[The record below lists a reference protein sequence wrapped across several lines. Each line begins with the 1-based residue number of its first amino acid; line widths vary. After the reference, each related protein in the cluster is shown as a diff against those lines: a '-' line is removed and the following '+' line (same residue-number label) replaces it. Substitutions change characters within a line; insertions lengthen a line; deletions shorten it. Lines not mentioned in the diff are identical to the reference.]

1 VTTPEPS
8 SAFKG
13 RFYRS
18 YYNTHIRGRKGE
30 ASLEQFAVRARIYD
44 ANWSRLIPAD
54 RQARILDAGCGT
66 GSLVWW
72 LQRRGYAHAEG
83 IDVSAEQV
91 EVARELGVRN
101 VAVADLTEQLVQR
114 RRHYDVLILR
124 DVLEHFE
131 RSHIVELVELCRD
144 ALRPGGTLLIQ
155 VPNAEAPFWGRIRYG
170 DFTHELAFTE
180 SSLRQLFGSLG
191 FGSVTF
197 HPAGPVRLRGRD
209 LPRQVLWR
217 CLEVVYKLMVFAE
230 TGRRWAIV
238 TESIIAAARHT
249 AEAEE
254 GRRP

>member
-1 VTTPEPS
+1 MTIPEPS

-13 RFYRS
+13 RLYRS
-18 YYNTHIRGRKGE
+18 YYTTHIRGRKGE

-44 ANWSRLIPAD
+44 ANWSRLLPAD

-72 LQRRGYAHAEG
+72 LQRRGYDGTEG

-101 VAVADLTEQLVQR
+101 VSVADLREHLGER
-114 RRHYDVLILR
+114 RRHYEVIILR

-131 RSHIVELVELCRD
+131 RHHIVEIVERCRD
-144 ALRPGGTLLIQ
+144 ALRATGTLLIQ

-180 SSLRQLFGSLG
+180 ASLRQLFGSLG
-191 FGSVTF
+191 FGSVSV

-209 LPRQVLWR
+209 LPRQALWR
-217 CLEVVYKLMVFAE
+217 CLEVLYKLMVYAE

-238 TESIIAAARHT
+238 TESIIAAARPG
-249 AEAEE
+249 AGSEQ
-254 GRRP
+254 GGPS

>member
-1 VTTPEPS
+1 MTTPESS

-13 RFYRS
+13 RLYRS
-18 YYNTHIRGRKGE
+18 YYTTHIRGRKGE

-44 ANWSRLIPAD
+44 ANWSRLIPVD

-72 LQRRGYAHAEG
+72 LQRRGYVQAEG

-101 VAVADLTEQLVQR
+101 VAVADLTEHLVQR

-131 RSHIVELVELCRD
+131 RPGIVEVVELCRD

-191 FGSVTF
+191 FGSVTV
-197 HPAGPVRLRGRD
+197 HPAGPVRLRGLD

-238 TESIIAAARHT
+238 TESIIAAARLP
-249 AEAEE
+249 AEADE